1 MIIMKINTMNETL
14 DTTPLKQAILQL
26 ENSLHYYH
34 SDVVQQD
41 DGLILQ
47 LRAAAI
53 QAFEFTY
60 ELSVKMM
67 KRYLKQVMLNPAEV
81 NELSFSDLIREAC
94 DRGLLLSDLST
105 WKRYRQERGT
115 TSHTY
120 DQDKAIAIF
129 NDIPYFLNEAHYI
142 LNELERRCIAH

>member
-1 MIIMKINTMNETL
+1 MKEIL
-14 DTTPLKQAILQL
+14 DTTSLSSAIIQL
-26 ENSLHYYH
+26 ENSLKYYH
-34 SDVVQQD
+34 SDIVQQD
-41 DGLILQ
+41 AGLILQ

-67 KRYLKQVMLNPAEV
+67 KRYLKLVILNPAEL
-81 NELSFSDLIREAC
+81 EDLSFVDLIREAC
-94 DRGLLLSDLST
+94 DRGLLLSDLVA

-120 DQDKAIAIF
+120 DQDKASEIF
-129 NDIPYFLNEAHYI
+129 DEIPEFLKEAKY
-142 LNELERRCIAH
+142 LLEQLEQRK

>member
-53 QAFEFTY
+53 QAF
-60 ELSVKMM
+60 
-67 KRYLKQVMLNPAEV
+67 
-81 NELSFSDLIREAC
+81 
-94 DRGLLLSDLST
+94 
-105 WKRYRQERGT
+105 
-115 TSHTY
+115 
-120 DQDKAIAIF
+120 
-129 NDIPYFLNEAHYI
+129 
-142 LNELERRCIAH
+142 